1 MLAARLIA
9 ALDTEEAAQR
19 RNHRVEEGDAGN
31 IDAPTF
37 LMQKGAK
44 LRVDQGEH
52 DDPGL
57 GLDMGQYATE
67 LAFRADERPQ
77 MLDGIHALELCRRG
91 PRYRNAG
98 LAGGVGD
105 QVQVEAP
112 HGFARV
118 PGHAVLAACAINAQ
132 LWKIR

>member
-1 MLAARLIA
+1 M
-9 ALDTEEAAQR
+9 
-19 RNHRVEEGDAGN
+19 EEGAE
-31 IDAPTF
+31 
-37 LMQKGAK
+37 

-52 DDPGL
+52 DDPRL
-57 GLDMGQYATE
+57 GLDMGENATE

-77 MLDGIHALELCRRG
+77 MLDGIYALELCRRG
-91 PRYRNAG
+91 PRYRDAG

-105 QVQVEAP
+105 QVQMEAQ

-118 PGHAVLAACAINAQ
+118 PGHTVLAACAIKAQ